1 MLEGKNIAG
10 QQAVRMQC
18 SIHMYEAEIAVQAIL
33 SYKWLADQNFMVHPR
48 RHGLYFQGERLDI
61 FVPGITEEEGR
72 PHAARLDKVVAIML
86 QSVPLG
92 LTSAVGISPEPPYP
106 LSAEAQGKKRV
117 NSPSPKLETSPL
129 KGEESSEESRGRSR
143 NQRWER
149 VRTSRPPSPPLSRP
163 STPLF
168 QSQHLQMLSA
178 RQSLRFQKTPDAGPI
193 FGYRLHRQSI
203 SRQRLRGD
211 NPGQ

>member
-1 MLEGKNIAG
+1 
-10 QQAVRMQC
+10 
-18 SIHMYEAEIAVQAIL
+18 
-33 SYKWLADQNFMVHPR
+33 MVHPR
-48 RHGLYFQGERLDI
+48 RHGLYFQDERLEI

-106 LSAEAQGKKRV
+106 LSAEAQGKRRV
-117 NSPSPKLETSPL
+117 NSPSPSLEANPL

-143 NQRWER
+143 NQRWEK

-163 STPLF
+163 STPPV
-168 QSQHLQMLSA
+168 QSQYLQMLSLP
-178 RQSLRFQKTPDAGPI
+178 QSPRSQENSGCWTYFRVQAPLPKYFEPKATK
-193 FGYRLHRQSI
+193 
-203 SRQRLRGD
+203 
-211 NPGQ
+211 